1 MPPFTTC
8 ISWPTLRSDAQ
19 NQKKTQKARKAS
31 KKVGDW
37 GWGSCTHRN
46 RINVWYMYRLGNK
59 HIPPGEKENIIFKM
73 SLKGDMLVLRRVSTC
88 ILDLYGK
95 SIGKYEQII

>member
-1 MPPFTTC
+1 MY
-8 ISWPTLRSDAQ
+8 
-19 NQKKTQKARKAS
+19 
-31 KKVGDW
+31 G
-37 GWGSCTHRN
+37 
-46 RINVWYMYRLGNK
+46 NVWYMYRLGNK